1 MKIVFVSPFP
11 PAQDGIGTYSQ
22 TMITALHDA
31 GHEARVVLPHRQKHQ
46 SGEVIGA
53 LSSRRSGLRLLHD
66 AVIKWDP
73 DIIHVQF
80 AFAAFGA
87 RTRALC
93 SWLRLIHAATGIPV
107 VVTMHEVTRDTS
119 SLRRPIRVLYR
130 SLATQC
136 DHVIVHTR
144 AALDM
149 LTGPIGVPRAKCNV
163 IPHPE
168 PMPPRAVS
176 APSDLRARF
185 SLGDMELLVAFGFV
199 YVEKGLADLVR
210 ALSILRNS
218 GACRLDDVRLVI
230 AGTVRPRHG
239 LFRFFELRD
248 HLHLARVLGVARHA
262 GLYDNI
268 VLTGWVPEADVA
280 GWFQAAAAVVLPYR
294 RAEQSGVAAL
304 ANAFGVPVLASTA
317 GGLGE
322 QYVDSGWTFP
332 PGDQLKL
339 AEVLARFLAT
349 SPNERALNRTDR
361 HAADLNVVVKATLDL
376 YQGHNQAKDSP
387 QREESVNTGY
397 SGS

>member
-22 TMITALHDA
+22 TMITALQAA
-31 GHEARVVLPHRQKHQ
+31 GHEARVVLPRRQKHQ
-46 SGEVIGA
+46 SGDVIGV
-53 LSSRRSGLRLLHD
+53 LSSRRSGLTALND
-66 AVIKWDP
+66 AVMKWDP

-93 SWLRLIHAATGIPV
+93 SWLRLVHAATGIPTV
-107 VVTMHEVTRDTS
+107 ITMHEVTRDTS
-119 SLRRPIRVLYR
+119 SLRRPIGMLYHR
-130 SLATQC
+130 LATQC

-144 AALDM
+144 AALDT
-149 LTGPIGVPRAKCNV
+149 LTGPIGVPRAKCHV

-168 PMPPRAVS
+168 PTPPQAVS
-176 APSDLRARF
+176 TPADLRIRF

-199 YVEKGLADLVR
+199 HVEKGLGDLVR

-230 AGTVRPRHG
+230 AGTVRPRQG

-248 HLHLARVLGVARHA
+248 HLHLARVLGSARRA

-268 VLTGWVPEADVA
+268 VHTGWVPEADVA
-280 GWFQAAAAVVLPYR
+280 GWFQAAAAVALPYR
-294 RAEQSGVAAL
+294 QAEQSGVAAL

-322 QYVDSGWTFP
+322 QYVNSGWTFP
-332 PGDQLKL
+332 PGDRLEL
-339 AEVLARFLAT
+339 AKVLARFLAA

-361 HAADLNVVVKATLDL
+361 HAADLNAVVKATLDL
-376 YQGHNQAKDSP
+376 YQGHCP
-387 QREESVNTGY
+387 
-397 SGS
+397 

>member
-22 TMITALHDA
+22 TMITALQAA
-31 GHEARVVLPHRQKHQ
+31 GHEARVVLPRRQKHQ
-46 SGEVIGA
+46 SGDVIGV
-53 LSSRRSGLRLLHD
+53 LSSRRSGLMVLND
-66 AVIKWDP
+66 AVMKWDP

-93 SWLRLIHAATGIPV
+93 SWLRLVHAATGIPV

-149 LTGPIGVPRAKCNV
+149 LTGPIGVPRAKCHV

-168 PMPPRAVS
+168 PTQPQAVS
-176 APSDLRARF
+176 TPADLRVRF

-199 YVEKGLADLVR
+199 HVEKGLGDLVQ

-248 HLHLARVLGVARHA
+248 HLHLARVLGIARRA

-294 RAEQSGVAAL
+294 QAEQSGVAAL

-322 QYVDSGWTFP
+322 QYVNSGWTFP

-339 AEVLARFLAT
+339 AEVLGRFLMT
-349 SPNERALNRTDR
+349 SPNDRALNRTDR
-361 HAADLNVVVKATLDL
+361 HAADLNAVIKETLDL
-376 YQGHNQAKDSP
+376 YRRPRPD
-387 QREESVNTGY
+387 
-397 SGS
+397 